1 MDELDRRILDH
12 LREDARTSFDAIG
25 AAIGLS
31 ASAVKRR
38 VDRMKASGV
47 IRRFTIDVDPAVDEH
62 ATEAYVELFCRGT
75 VAPDELRRILQGVPE
90 VVDAGTVTG
99 DADAIVRIRSRDIPS
114 LEDALEK
121 VRLAPNVDHTRSAI
135 VLSRLVN
142 RTLE

>member
-47 IRRFTIDVDPAVDEH
+47 IRRFTVDVDPSHGDPAVD
-62 ATEAYVELFCRGT
+62 R
-75 VAPDELRRILQGVPE
+75 
-90 VVDAGTVTG
+90 
-99 DADAIVRIRSRDIPS
+99 
-114 LEDALEK
+114 
-121 VRLAPNVDHTRSAI
+121 
-135 VLSRLVN
+135 
-142 RTLE
+142 